1 MPDDVEAWFA
11 AAGDREEE
19 LRRVDAL
26 VMAAAPGIDR
36 QLVPTG
42 AGAMLGYGLMPCRP
56 TSAKETTTWPLIA
69 LAAQKRHLS
78 LYVCAV
84 VDGAYLPERR
94 ADRLGKVS
102 CGKSCIR
109 FTSLDRVD
117 TGELSALV
125 RDAVATTA
133 AGENAYSAAPA
144 VDRAASSS
152 SSITSASPVGRKSP

>member
-1 MPDDVEAWFA
+1 MDVDAWFA

-26 VMAAAPGIDR
+26 VLAAAPGIDR
-36 QLVPTG
+36 ELVP
-42 AGAMLGYGLMPCRP
+42 AGSGSMRGYGLMPYRP
-56 TSAKETTTWPLIA
+56 RSAKGTTMWPLIA

-84 VDGAYLPERR
+84 VDGQYLAESR
-94 ADRLGKVS
+94 AAQLGKVS

-117 TGELSALV
+117 TAALDQLV
-125 RDAVATTA
+125 RDAVASTAEGTT
-133 AGENAYSAAPA
+133 AYSA
-144 VDRAASSS
+144 
-152 SSITSASPVGRKSP
+152 G